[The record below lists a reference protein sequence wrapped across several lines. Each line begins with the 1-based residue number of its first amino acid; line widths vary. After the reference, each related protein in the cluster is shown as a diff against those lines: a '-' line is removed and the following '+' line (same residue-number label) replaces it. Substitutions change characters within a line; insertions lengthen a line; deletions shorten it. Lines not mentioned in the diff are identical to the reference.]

1 MSTNFKFSR
10 PNNVTNRTSLSSQGS
25 ISSESEDDTGL
36 NSSYED
42 KINFDR
48 RSNPLN
54 GIECKGKPTNVIS
67 LDNNG
72 ITSLYFPPSPPHE
85 LLYVPGDEMK
95 KRMMQDKPSH
105 PKYETFEARLESFN
119 DPLWPEY
126 CPLNPR
132 DLAAAGL
139 YYFGNYEG
147 ILDSCKCYFC
157 DSGLCNWEEGDDAW
171 NEHKKRNPFCK
182 FVEKFHPDKEKRD

>member
-1 MSTNFKFSR
+1 M
-10 PNNVTNRTSLSSQGS
+10 GM
-25 ISSESEDDTGL
+25 

-42 KINFDR
+42 RSGNIDR
-48 RSNPLN
+48 RSNAR
-54 GIECKGKPTNVIS
+54 ESRGKPGDVIYAS
-67 LDNNG
+67 LVNDG
-72 ITSLYFPPSPPHE
+72 ITSIYFPPASPHE
-85 LLYVPGDEMK
+85 PLYVPGGEIKD
-95 KRMMQDKPSH
+95 RILQDKPRH

-139 YYFGNYEG
+139 YYYGNYQG
-147 ILDSCKCYFC
+147 ILDSCKCFFC
-157 DSGLCNWEEGDDAW
+157 DSGLCNWEEGDNAW